1 MNCISMSTRNCAA
14 LKCPSKIN
22 VFFENVRPAA
32 LRGASREAGV
42 SLEQKSY
49 PENEHKNKNKNK
61 TMNKNKFKNNDKNQ
75 NKISSTEIQIISEH
89 YIFV

>member
-1 MNCISMSTRNCAA
+1 MSTINCAA

-49 PENEHKNKNKNK
+49 PENEHKNKNK
-61 TMNKNKFKNNDKNQ
+61 TMNKNKIKNKDKNQ
-75 NKISSTEIQIISEH
+75 YKISSTKVQIISEH
-89 YIFV
+89 YLFV

>member
-1 MNCISMSTRNCAA
+1 MNCISMSNINCAA

-22 VFFENVRPAA
+22 VLFENARPAA

-42 SLEQKSY
+42 SLKHKNY

-61 TMNKNKFKNNDKNQ
+61 TMNKNNIKNKDKNQ
-75 NKISSTEIQIISEH
+75 YKISSTKVQIISEH
-89 YIFV
+89 YLFV

>member
-1 MNCISMSTRNCAA
+1 MNCISMSNINCAA

-22 VFFENVRPAA
+22 VLFENARPAA

-42 SLEQKSY
+42 SLEHKNY
-49 PENEHKNKNKNK
+49 PENEDKKKNKNK

-89 YIFV
+89 YLFV